1 MDFELRWLF
10 ETRLLGTRVEMGTSW
25 KAIEIIL
32 VRDDGSL
39 NKLVIESF
47 LSLEFPF
54 LLPKIELLILLKISS
69 DNPSPR

>member
-1 MDFELRWLF
+1 ME
-10 ETRLLGTRVEMGTSW
+10 TSW

-54 LLPKIELLILLKISS
+54 VTQDRTPNPLK
-69 DNPSPR
+69 NQHR

>member
-1 MDFELRWLF
+1 
-10 ETRLLGTRVEMGTSW
+10 MGTSW